1 MAYTRKTID
10 VYSIVSSYG
19 VECYCENRQDAKQQL
34 KCYRENV
41 NYPVW
46 IEKHREK
53 KEGK

>member
-19 VECYCENRQDAKQQL
+19 
-34 KCYRENV
+34 
-41 NYPVW
+41 

-53 KEGK
+53 KEGCDNV